1 MPLPVTDPVL
11 IFAITMVIILAAP
24 WLMSRIRVPG
34 LVGMILAGA
43 VVGPSV
49 LGLLERD
56 ATFELLG
63 TVGLLY
69 LMFVAGVSIDLAQFS
84 KMKGRSVAF
93 GTVSYAIPAALALGV
108 AIYLLGW
115 DLPSA
120 ILLGSIVGSHTL
132 LAYPIADRLGITENK
147 GIITAMGAT
156 MVTDILSLVALAVVV
171 ASVGG
176 DTSAGFWMRFGGLVA
191 VWAAAVV
198 FLLPRA
204 GRWFLRNV
212 KLGAAV
218 DFSFL
223 MAALFL
229 TAWLAGVV
237 GLAPIIGA
245 FLAGLMMNQFV
256 PVQSPLMTRI
266 KFVGDALL
274 IPFFLVSVGMLI
286 DVRVLFSSFS
296 LWGMALVFTALV
308 VVGKG
313 GAAKLMQLVFKQ
325 SPEEGWAVA
334 GLTIPQ
340 AAATLAVTL
349 VGFEVGLFAE
359 PIVNAVVVMILLTS
373 ILGPSLVE
381 RFGREVA
388 LQDRDRPYEPGEAP
402 QRILVPLAN
411 PETAP
416 ALMDVAL
423 AIRDANADQ
432 PVYPLSVVRAGPEE
446 AAAVAASEKLLAHA
460 VVHAAAADVPVSPAT
475 RVDHNA
481 ARGIV
486 RAVREQR
493 ISTVIIGW
501 NGETSARAMV
511 FGSVLDQFLEES
523 QAMVFVSRLVHPLAS
538 QRRVLL
544 LVPPYAERE
553 PGFGKALAAVKTL
566 AARAG
571 MGLRVLVPAD
581 AVDDLRSRIE
591 RTDPEAAF
599 RMHPLDAWA
608 DLVPELDNTV
618 REGDLLCLISV
629 RRGTVTW
636 RPGLLR
642 LPRLLA
648 SRFSNHDSITVYLS
662 EEETEHLAAA
672 AATAPP
678 ADADGRLPDL
688 HAEHVTLNLHADSL
702 EGILRQ
708 TLAPA
713 FPNEPERAAELAEQ
727 LAAQRQ
733 DYAPELAPGLVLYP
747 LHTEAV
753 EASQLLVG
761 VACEEVTLPKTSRPA
776 RVVLV
781 LLAPLSLEPAG
792 YLRQLSLTAHL
803 AHREGVVERLTEA
816 DSPQEVREVL
826 LGEVREPAHDAGDGS
841 AAEGGAIDRIV
852 EPPVPASPVAA
863 VAPKAGDAE
872 GRPPVP
878 AREAR

>member
-11 IFAITMVIILAAP
+11 IFAIAMAIILGAP
-24 WLMSRIRVPG
+24 LLMARLRLPG

-56 ATFELLG
+56 QTFELLG

-108 AIYLLGW
+108 GVYLLGW

-176 DTSAGFWMRFGGLVA
+176 DTSAGFWLRFGGLVA
-191 VWAAAVV
+191 VWSAAVV
-198 FLLPRA
+198 LLLPRA

-212 KLGAAV
+212 KHGAAV

-256 PVQSPLMTRI
+256 PAQSPLMTRI
-266 KFVGDALL
+266 KFVGDALF

-286 DVRVLFSSFS
+286 DVRVLFSSVA
-296 LWGMALVFTALV
+296 LWGLALTFTALV

-313 GAAKLMQLVFKQ
+313 GAAKLMQLVFRQ
-325 SPEEGWAVA
+325 SAVEGWTVA

-349 VGFEVGLFAE
+349 VGFEVGLFTE
-359 PIVNAVVVMILLTS
+359 TVVNAVVVMILLTS

-423 AIRDANADQ
+423 AIRDATADQ

-481 ARGIV
+481 ARGII

-523 QAMVFVSRLVHPLAS
+523 QAMVFVSRLIHPLAS

-553 PGFGKALAAVKTL
+553 AGFGPALAAVKTMT
-566 AARAG
+566 ARAG
-571 MGLRVLVPAD
+571 MTLRVLAPAD

-591 RTDPEAAF
+591 QTDPEAAF
-599 RMHPLDAWA
+599 RMQPLDAWS
-608 DLVPELDNTV
+608 DLVAELDNTV
-618 REGDLLCLISV
+618 KEGDLLCLISV
-629 RRGTVTW
+629 RRGTVAW

-648 SRFSNHDSITVYLS
+648 SRFANHDSITVYLS
-662 EEETEHLAAA
+662 EEETEQLATAA
-672 AATAPP
+672 AATPAP
-678 ADADGRLPDL
+678 DDERLPDL
-688 HAEHVTLNLHADSL
+688 TPDQITLGVDAGDLV
-702 EGILRQ
+702 GVLRQ

-713 FPNEPERAAELAEQ
+713 FPDDPERAAELAARV
-727 LAAQRQ
+727 AAQHH
-733 DYAPELAPGLVLYP
+733 DYAPELAPGLAFYP
-747 LHTEAV
+747 LHSDAV
-753 EASQLLVG
+753 DTSRLFVG
-761 VACEEVTLPKTSRPA
+761 VARDEVVLPHTSRPA

-781 LLAPLSLEPAG
+781 LLAPLAMAPAE

-816 DSPQEVREVL
+816 DSPQEVRAVL
-826 LGEVREPAHDAGDGS
+826 LGEVRQPDLSGDGAPTPEDD
-841 AAEGGAIDRIV
+841 AAERL
-852 EPPVPASPVAA
+852 PA
-863 VAPKAGDAE
+863 
-872 GRPPVP
+872 
-878 AREAR
+878 EA